1 MDGRAHPPDYA
12 LHTAQGFSTGKWEG
26 DILTVYT
33 THLKEG
39 WIRRNGVPRSDRAA
53 VMEHFIRHDDGLTL
67 MTIITDPIYL
77 TEPMVRSR
85 EYEFRVGGDIG
96 PYPCEA
102 VEEVV
107 RAKGVIPHHLPGTN
121 PFLKEFAEDTPWIH
135 LDIAG
140 TAWMEDAKPWIA
152 KGPSGIAVRSLVE
165 FARGFTDEAIDAMP
179 GSLGGPS
186 LSSIR
191 EQQRT
196 GDKR

>member
-1 MDGRAHPPDYA
+1 MWRLPLGDEYLDAMRSQIADLQNTGGRWGGAS
-12 LHTAQGFSTGKWEG
+12 TA
-26 DILTVYT
+26 
-33 THLKEG
+33 
-39 WIRRNGVPRSDRAA
+39 AA
-53 VMEHFIRHDDGLTL
+53 
-67 MTIITDPIYL
+67 
-77 TEPMVRSR
+77 
-85 EYEFRVGGDIG
+85 
-96 PYPCEA
+96 
-102 VEEVV
+102 
-107 RAKGVIPHHLPGTN
+107 
-121 PFLKEFAEDTPWIH
+121 FLKEFAEDTPWIH